1 MGKNRGQ
8 RKLEYALRNFKQA
21 LNSEQNEAKRLI
33 EKNDLTLI

>member
-8 RKLEYALRNFKQA
+8 RKLEYALKEFKQA
-21 LNSEQNEAKRLI
+21 LNSEQHETKTLI